1 MNRST
6 LAFCLCLLFAAH
18 FRLVGPVQGQDREA
32 IREVV
37 LHPIVNDAFVCAEH
51 AEGELTQLGDALGKD
66 CMVIRMDST
75 RAPDKRLPSLFEGD
89 GLENGDWFSWEVPL
103 LAPCDGTVES
113 TQANARTNRP
123 GEVPSDEALEP
134 ASEIR
139 FACQDGIRVV
149 YAHVRNTRV
158 QPGESITAGE
168 VVAEIGNNAVS
179 KAPHVHIGAWKGDT
193 PFQIRFDL
201 RALGELR
208 NSD

>member
-18 FRLVGPVQGQDREA
+18 FRLVGALQGQDREA
-32 IREVV
+32 IQEVV
-37 LHPIVNDAFVCAEH
+37 LHPIVNDTFVCAEH

-134 ASEIR
+134 ASEKICMPGR
-139 FACQDGIRVV
+139 DPRGVRARQE
-149 YAHVRNTRV
+149 YAGSTRGVHHSRRGCSRNR
-158 QPGESITAGE
+158 QQRCFEGSARSHRSLERG
-168 VVAEIGNNAVS
+168 
-179 KAPHVHIGAWKGDT
+179 H
-193 PFQIRFDL
+193 PFS
-201 RALGELR
+201 
-208 NSD
+208 NPV